1 LLDTS
6 DCVSY
11 SALKIVRRVF
21 GRKNSYNERASKIDA
36 MDSPRSERSQTRFST
51 PVTDLDDHRNQP
63 ISLPRADTIGG
74 SHTGLATRRGTI
86 RSVDENCPQLLQAN
100 GALREAG
107 SEARDFE
114 QAVLDDERSLRGSV
128 HDNEGVAERQSTR
141 RGTFRLNDN
150 QQEKPSKSRESSSS
164 RSTSPPNSVD
174 AFADPRR
181 RDRANTIGSKAPSD
195 LDLALHR
202 TISVDIHCRR
212 PTFSNASVVQ
222 GDGRREIRSGPD
234 HDSAEEDVCFPPPE
248 ETSNTYI
255 IDFEELEEF
264 VAENSRG
271 RTPVAA
277 QNLRRY
283 SLSSQSKKPKVFND
297 LRPKDG
303 RADVPEIVHQL
314 PSATRS
320 ASECGIDEAKSV
332 LNEKDGEMLDSFG
345 PSDRR
350 QSHVEPSRYS
360 FFSSEMESTVH
371 AAELGDLRMPG
382 ETFRGLFDLGPE
394 GGVWWLDVLNPSEEE
409 INAISRAFSIHP
421 LTSEDIKTQETRE
434 KVELFPRYYFVCFRS
449 FNQMDKTS
457 EDYME
462 PVNVYMVV
470 FREGTISFTFR
481 QSPHAANVRKRI
493 GKLRDY
499 VALSSD
505 WICYAMM

>member
-1 LLDTS
+1 M
-6 DCVSY
+6 
-11 SALKIVRRVF
+11 
-21 GRKNSYNERASKIDA
+21 E
-36 MDSPRSERSQTRFST
+36 SPRSERSQTRFST

-63 ISLPRADTIGG
+63 TSLPRADTLGAGYDG
-74 SHTGLATRRGTI
+74 STTRRGTFCN
-86 RSVDENCPQLLQAN
+86 VDGNHNELLQVRD
-100 GALREAG
+100 ALREAG
-107 SEARDFE
+107 SQPCDFE
-114 QAVLDDERSLRGSV
+114 QAVIDDERSLRGQT
-128 HDNEGVAERQSTR
+128 HDHEGGLERKSPARPTMTR
-141 RGTFRLNDN
+141 RGTLRVNEN
-150 QQEKPSKSRESSSS
+150 AQEKLS
-164 RSTSPPNSVD
+164 RSRDSSTSRSASPPNSVD

-181 RDRANTIGSKAPSD
+181 RERANTIGTKAPSD
-195 LDLALHR
+195 LDLVLHR
-202 TISVDIHCRR
+202 SISAETHRRR
-212 PTFSNASVVQ
+212 PTISNESVVQ
-222 GDGRREIRSGPD
+222 GEGRRETRSGLE

-248 ETSNTYI
+248 ETSKAYI
-255 IDFEELEEF
+255 INFEELEEF
-264 VAENSRG
+264 VAEKSRG

-277 QNLRRY
+277 HNLRRH

-297 LRPKDG
+297 LRPKGG
-303 RADVPEIVHQL
+303 RVGVPQIVSHL
-314 PSATRS
+314 
-320 ASECGIDEAKSV
+320 ASPTQTGTEYDANEVISILD
-332 LNEKDGEMLDSFG
+332 EKDGIGLDAMG
-345 PSDRR
+345 PHDGR
-350 QSHVEPSRYS
+350 QSNLEPSRYS

-382 ETFRGLFDLGPE
+382 ETFRDLFDLGPG

-409 INAISRAFSIHP
+409 INAISRAFAIHP

-449 FNQMDKTS
+449 FDQMDKTS

-505 WICYAMM
+505 WICYAMMLVKLKPLLTELPINVHQR

>member
-1 LLDTS
+1 
-6 DCVSY
+6 
-11 SALKIVRRVF
+11 
-21 GRKNSYNERASKIDA
+21 

-63 ISLPRADTIGG
+63 TSLPRADTVGG
-74 SHTGLATRRGTI
+74 AYDGPVTRRGTGG
-86 RSVDENCPQLLQAN
+86 SVDGNHAELLQVRD
-100 GALREAG
+100 ALREAG
-107 SEARDFE
+107 SQPRDFE
-114 QAVLDDERSLRGSV
+114 QADEDDERSPRG
-128 HDNEGVAERQSTR
+128 HMHGQGHGAEKNSPARSTIPR
-141 RGTFRLNDN
+141 RGTLGMNERV
-150 QQEKPSKSRESSSS
+150 QEKPSRSRDSSTS

-181 RDRANTIGSKAPSD
+181 RERANTIGSKAPSD

-202 TISVDIHCRR
+202 TISVETHRRR
-212 PTFSNASVVQ
+212 PTISNGSVVL
-222 GDGRREIRSGPD
+222 GEGWRETRSGPE

-248 ETSNTYI
+248 ETSKTHI
-255 IDFEELEEF
+255 INFEELEEF
-264 VAENSRG
+264 VAENARG

-277 QNLRRY
+277 HNLRRH

-297 LRPKDG
+297 LRPKG
-303 RADVPEIVHQL
+303 GKGQVPQIVTHFTS
-314 PSATRS
+314 PARS
-320 ASECGIDEAKSV
+320 GTDYDANEVELV
-332 LNEKDGEMLDSFG
+332 LDEKDGVALDSMG
-345 PSDRR
+345 PCDRR
-350 QSHVEPSRYS
+350 YSIVEPSRYS

-382 ETFRGLFDLGPE
+382 ESFRDLFDLGPG
-394 GGVWWLDVLNPSEEE
+394 GGVWWLDVLDPSEEE
-409 INAISRAFSIHP
+409 INAISRAFAIHP

-449 FNQMDKTS
+449 FEQMDKTS

-462 PVNVYMVV
+462 IVNVYMVV
-470 FREGTISFTFR
+470 FREGVISFTFR
-481 QSPHAANVRKRI
+481 PSPHAVNVRKRI